1 MCVVRGTGGEEAQP
15 ARRRHRHGELRDR
28 EGARRGDRGGV
39 RPTTSS
45 SVVGETGYTA
55 GVATPGRSSGRG
67 RDRLAAPPPAG
78 LAGPHGPGGRHG
90 DGAGAPVRLLAV
102 GLAGPGHARRA
113 LGRLAVPPRRV
124 DQPAAP
130 GDDDGHAHLR
140 RDTGRIR
147 LVALCAALRYRRRDR
162 HAARVR
168 ADRPA
173 RRGIVVRLLRGR
185 SGRDDVHP
193 RRSLPRV
200 PLEAAGRERRSALCS
215 SWARSRSRCCE
226 PGPTATSS
234 RGCRRRPSR
243 SGCGSW
249 SVRARRSPPTGS
261 IESRA
266 LSGRRVTGDRRVGAR
281 GGRSGRPRRR
291 LDGQHQRTA
300 GRAGDPGRRRHPAG
314 SDGPSRRGRPE
325 RQGRRP
331 APGRPGVRGVRAR
344 RHRPGA
350 GRARGVGAAGLRP
363 GRRAHRRGRRP
374 HHRLPLRARPG
385 HAHGADG
392 RHRSGRPARHP
403 HPRPGGARDRRAPST
418 RSCSTRPAR
427 SRPG

>member
-39 RPTTSS
+39 RPRPRRACRRDR
-45 SVVGETGYTA
+45 VHRQRGD
-55 GVATPGRSSGRG
+55 PGRSSGRG

-124 DQPAAP
+124 DQPATP

-185 SGRDDVHP
+185 GGRDDVHP

-200 PLEAAGRERRSALCS
+200 PLEAAGGSGAPCSARAGGEVGLG
-215 SWARSRSRCCE
+215 A
-226 PGPTATSS
+226 AA
-234 RGCRRRPSR
+234 
-243 SGCGSW
+243 
-249 SVRARRSPPTGS
+249 RARRRRRVAYACGGPRGRDAVRGP
-261 IESRA
+261 
-266 LSGRRVTGDRRVGAR
+266 SGRE
-281 GGRSGRPRRR
+281 GG
-291 LDGQHQRTA
+291 
-300 GRAGDPGRRRHPAG
+300 
-314 SDGPSRRGRPE
+314 
-325 RQGRRP
+325 
-331 APGRPGVRGVRAR
+331 
-344 RHRPGA
+344 
-350 GRARGVGAAGLRP
+350 
-363 GRRAHRRGRRP
+363 HRRGRSSRDV
-374 HHRLPLRARPG
+374 RRSM
-385 HAHGADG
+385 
-392 RHRSGRPARHP
+392 RHW
-403 HPRPGGARDRRAPST
+403 
-418 RSCSTRPAR
+418 
-427 SRPG
+427 